1 MGRSLLW
8 QSLYSSS
15 ATFNRAVE
23 NPNSITVTVPATS
36 ANLGPGF
43 DCLGVA
49 LNLYNHFRFTRLD
62 PSAGSLIITATGDE
76 ADRVSRDASNL
87 VYQSFLKLCETAGVD
102 APPVQI
108 DIQLGVPLA
117 RGLGSSATA
126 IAAGLTGANYLL
138 HNAVDYNSV
147 KALAIA
153 LEGHPDNIVPAL
165 LGGCQISADRDGRW
179 YDDGVPWNATVAP
192 VVAIPNFELSTAEAR
207 QVLPDNYSRAD
218 ATFNGAHAAL
228 LIRGIQTGSR
238 ESLATAMQDK
248 IHQPYRFGL
257 IRGADAVRQAA
268 CEVGAYE
275 VVISGAG
282 PTLLALTHTKDAVA
296 VATAMQQAWQ
306 GQGVG
311 AIAKV
316 LKLDLNGTRLHSAQ

>member
-1 MGRSLLW
+1 M
-8 QSLYSSS
+8 
-15 ATFNRAVE
+15 E

-62 PSAGSLIITATGDE
+62 PSAGSLTITATGDE
-76 ADRVSRDASNL
+76 ADRVSCDASNL
-87 VYQSFLKLCETAGVD
+87 VYQSFVKLCETAGVEV
-102 APPVQI
+102 PPVQI
-108 DIQLGVPLA
+108 EIQLEVPLA

-126 IAAGLTGANYLL
+126 IAAGLMGANYLL
-138 HNAVDYNSV
+138 HNPVDYNTL

-153 LEGHPDNIVPAL
+153 LEGHPDNIVPAM

-179 YDDGVPWNATVAP
+179 YDDGIPWNATVAP

-207 QVLPDNYSRAD
+207 QVRPNSYSRAD
-218 ATFNGAHAAL
+218 ATFNGAHAAFL
-228 LIRGIQTGSR
+228 VRGIQTGSR
-238 ESLATAMQDK
+238 ESLRTAMQDK
-248 IHQPYRFGL
+248 LHQPYRFGL
-257 IRGADAVRQAA
+257 ILGADGVRQAA
-268 CEVGAYE
+268 LNAGAYE

-282 PTLLALTHTKDAVA
+282 PTLLALTHTMDAEAVA
-296 VATAMQQAWQ
+296 GAMGQAWSE
-306 GQGVG
+306 QGVG

-316 LKLDLNGTRLHSAQ
+316 LQLDLNGTRLHSAQ